1 MLEIHDGNGVIITS
15 NDNWKDSQESVI
27 QQSGLAPTD
36 PREAALIG
44 VVPAGAYT
52 AIVRGKS
59 NGTGVGLI
67 EVYNLE

>member
-1 MLEIHDGNGVIITS
+1 
-15 NDNWKDSQESVI
+15 VI